1 MSAIKISSTSSLLN
15 LHVIKPFEFIG
26 KKAVTPVTIFL
37 KLAGS
42 ILTCLVE
49 SSRKFF
55 LYVLWI
61 FYCFICIITHYLI
74 VFFHLL
80 LIFKMIGSKYIS
92 FLISTDWR
100 LGSITNVT

>member
-55 LYVLWI
+55 FVCALDFLLFYLYHHSL
-61 FYCFICIITHYLI
+61 FNC
-74 VFFHLL
+74 VFSSAANF
-80 LIFKMIGSKYIS
+80 
-92 FLISTDWR
+92 
-100 LGSITNVT
+100 